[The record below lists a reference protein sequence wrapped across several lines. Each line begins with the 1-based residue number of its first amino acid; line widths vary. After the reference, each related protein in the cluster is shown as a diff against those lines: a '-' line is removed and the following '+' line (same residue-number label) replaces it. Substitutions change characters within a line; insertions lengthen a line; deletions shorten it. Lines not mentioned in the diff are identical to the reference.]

1 MEKRDFSLVEEGGIQ
16 TFIELENDIVKL
28 LLRNPKLACPNCG
41 EVVTLNGKCK
51 TCSDCGWSS
60 CDA

>member
-28 LLRNPKLACPNCG
+28 ILSNPKLACPNCG
-41 EVVTLNGKCK
+41 EVVTLNGRCK
-51 TCSDCGWSS
+51 TCPKCAWSS
-60 CDA
+60 CDI

>member
-28 LLRNPKLACPNCG
+28 ILSNPKLACPSCG
-41 EVVTLNGKCK
+41 KVVTLNGKCK
-51 TCSDCGWSS
+51 TCPDCGWSS